1 MVQYCKIW
9 QFIYLFF
16 FLAILIW
23 SHGLVDLTGE
33 RKRKMYRLQQHRS
46 VWIFPLT
53 DSMPLKMAFSTL
65 LELKPCCL
73 THCYSLNHI
82 IAFNID
88 WSWNIFSLHN
98 FCSMLIEQLLD
109 HRKVR
114 TVNLKFSQK
123 IFIDS
128 FYWNLKLAFKHCFS
142 FATFLAAKLVAIDSE
157 LWQRFFSKL
166 LCEAI
171 WICCAAQFMIRIWA
185 DGMDLDL
192 LLCTGLN
199 SGHADLVWCNMFFQ
213 RQWMIARFS
222 DAQAMGTALV
232 CNKFLQVAKSI
243 KFSCDKKMTKKML
256 SVTCHGPLLKTIEAF
271 EPQTKSVLPEW

>member
-1 MVQYCKIW
+1 MGYWFFCIFRYSKKNWLPSLWGKIALRHRKKKVYSQEFW
-9 QFIYLFF
+9 FILSGLNIWLSILKIKILHHRLHIKNGSILQDMTIHLPFF

-157 LWQRFFSKL
+157 L
-166 LCEAI
+166 
-171 WICCAAQFMIRIWA
+171 
-185 DGMDLDL
+185 
-192 LLCTGLN
+192 
-199 SGHADLVWCNMFFQ
+199 
-213 RQWMIARFS
+213 
-222 DAQAMGTALV
+222 
-232 CNKFLQVAKSI
+232 
-243 KFSCDKKMTKKML
+243 
-256 SVTCHGPLLKTIEAF
+256 
-271 EPQTKSVLPEW
+271 